1 MERQHEQLLETGGGT
16 ACWKLLRRGL
26 GPRTQNFGEESEIGL
41 EEMREGKSVCLEKVK
56 VKEK

>member
-1 MERQHEQLLETGGGT
+1 METGGGT